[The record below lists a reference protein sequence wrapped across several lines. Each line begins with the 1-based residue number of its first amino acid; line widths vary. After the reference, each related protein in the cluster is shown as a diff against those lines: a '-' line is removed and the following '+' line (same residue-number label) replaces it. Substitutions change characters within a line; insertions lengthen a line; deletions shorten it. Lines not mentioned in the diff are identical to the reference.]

1 MKYLKESRKTIKGKT
16 VIIVHAQV
24 RIKESSKDSQVLSI
38 ALIHSR
44 TPPLYIHIL
53 CDTIYIRI

>member
-1 MKYLKESRKTIKGKT
+1 MKYLKESRKTIKAKT

-24 RIKESSKDSQVLSI
+24 RKESSKDSQVLFV

-44 TPPLYIHIL
+44 TPPLYIHIF